1 MLNNELTDFD
11 AEPGGAN
18 EVQPNKRPLS
28 SMTPTI
34 VFDDGKPMLTVGSP
48 GGQTIIT
55 SVLQTIINNFEYE
68 MELQAAVEEP
78 RIFTNGME
86 NYTYEEDVP
95 SDVIDRLNG
104 MGHNFGDSPESL
116 GNVNSIL
123 IDQENGTFRGVAD
136 SSRNGAAFGLEP
148 VAQ

>member
-1 MLNNELTDFD
+1 
-11 AEPGGAN
+11 
-18 EVQPNKRPLS
+18 
-28 SMTPTI
+28 MTPTI

-86 NYTYEEDVP
+86 NYTYEEGVP

-148 VAQ
+148 VEQ